1 LPPFRRIAARRIFI
15 ANSYARFYVK
25 NLTFVPDFFHIFFDF
40 HINLT
45 AMSQKTVRLQGV
57 DISNELPLAYIGG
70 PCIIESEEGYL
81 ATARALKRIAD
92 HYHRRFI
99 LKASFDKAN
108 RSSIDAYR
116 GPGLE
121 EGLRILAAAKSELRV
136 PVLVDV
142 HEPWQAAHCAAVAD
156 VLQIPAFLCRQT
168 DLVLACAETGKVVN
182 VKKGQFLAP
191 QSMENIIRKIEST
204 GNRSILLTERGSSFG
219 YSDLVVDMRSLYI
232 MRQLGY
238 PVIFDATHSVQKPG
252 ALGNATGGDRTFAP
266 VLARAAAAVGIAGI
280 FFEAHPQ
287 PEKALSDG
295 ANSLTYDGAAE
306 LIQQTARIDQAQK
319 GSLGS

>member
-1 LPPFRRIAARRIFI
+1 MPQI
-15 ANSYARFYVK
+15 
-25 NLTFVPDFFHIFFDF
+25 
-40 HINLT
+40 
-45 AMSQKTVRLQGV
+45 TVSLHGV
-57 DISNELPLAYIGG
+57 DISNALPLVYIGG

-81 ATARALKRIAD
+81 ATARALKKIAD
-92 HYHRRFI
+92 EHGQKFI

-108 RSSIDAYR
+108 RSAVDAFR

-121 EGLRILAAAKSELRV
+121 DGLHILAAAKAELQI

-142 HEPWQAAHCAAVAD
+142 HEPWQAARCAAVAD

-168 DLVLACAETGKVVN
+168 DLVLACAETGKAVN

-219 YSDLVVDMRSLYI
+219 YGDLVVDMRSLHI
-232 MRQLGY
+232 MKQLGY

-252 ALGNATGGDRTFAP
+252 ALGNATGGDRTLAP
-266 VLARAAAAVGIAGI
+266 VLARAAVAVGVAGI

-295 ANSLTYDGAAE
+295 ANSLTYTGAAE
-306 LIQQTARIDQAQK
+306 LMQQTAQIDKTQK
-319 GSLGS
+319 